1 MEYYDGIIFRVKGYV
16 GDNAVVN
23 EYDIEYLLFSPK
35 SDKLRGR
42 TMRRLLMS
50 HKAIPNLLTG
60 ARMVLTMALLFPTV
74 PGAAFAALYL
84 AAGLTDM
91 LDGWLARRL
100 HAVSVFGARL
110 DSAADF
116 FFVAVA
122 LFRLWPVA
130 APGTAV
136 LLWVGGIALL
146 RLGAALAAKVR
157 FGRFGFLHTRANK
170 YTGLLLFCYPFSL
183 FFTRSQIVP
192 YFLCAAATL
201 SAVEELLLELTA
213 KHWDPNRAELFTKSK

>member
-1 MEYYDGIIFRVKGYV
+1 
-16 GDNAVVN
+16 
-23 EYDIEYLLFSPK
+23 
-35 SDKLRGR
+35 
-42 TMRRLLMS
+42 MS
-50 HKAIPNLLTG
+50 RKVIPNFLTG
-60 ARMVLTMALLFPTV
+60 ARVVLTMALLFPAVT
-74 PGAAFAALYL
+74 GAVLAALYL

-100 HAVSVFGARL
+100 HAESTFGARL

-116 FFVAVA
+116 FFVAAA

-183 FFTRSQIVP
+183 FFTRSQVVLYI
-192 YFLCAAATL
+192 LCAAATF
-201 SAVEELLLELTA
+201 SAAEELFLELTA
-213 KHWDPNRAELFTKSK
+213 KHWDPNRVGLFRKSKLR